1 MTLLQSLK
9 SMPRTSWVL
18 AIATFINR
26 AGTMVLPFMALYLT
40 KTLNFPVGRAGF
52 VLTLYGVGALLVAP
66 VAGRLCD
73 RYGPVLIMK
82 LSLFASA
89 IVMFLF
95 PMAHTYGAVIVATM
109 LLSLSVEMFRPAS
122 MATVSRVVE
131 PKMLKPA
138 FAVQRTAI
146 NLGMSIGPALA
157 GFLATFSFLWLFFI
171 DGITS
176 VFAGI
181 VLVFTMA
188 NLKAIPKTPEPTSTI
203 PGGAPVFRDSRLLI
217 FMAAV
222 IPIGIVFF
230 QHMSAMPL
238 FMVENLHFSP
248 AFYGLMFTINTGVIV
263 FLEVPLNHVTSH
275 WTHRRALVLGTILCA
290 IGFGSLAFVSEIIGV
305 IATVLIWT
313 FGEMILF
320 PSMSAYV
327 AHIAP
332 EHSQGKYMGFY
343 MMAFSVAFMIGPW
356 AGTQVL
362 EHFGP
367 FILWTSMFALGAAS
381 AAIFWI
387 LTADAGSIETT
398 KTLTQSALSE
408 EAAAEEIISH

>member
-1 MTLLQSLK
+1 MTLLQSLR

-26 AGTMVLPFMALYLT
+26 AGTMVLPFLALYLT
-40 KTLNFPVGRAGF
+40 KTLNFPIGRAGF
-52 VLTLYGVGALLVAP
+52 VLTLYGLGALLTAP

-89 IVMFLF
+89 VVMFLF
-95 PMAHTYGAVIVATM
+95 PVAHSYGAVIAATL
-109 LLSLSVEMFRPAS
+109 LLSVTVEMFRPAS

-131 PKMLKPA
+131 GKMVKQA
-138 FAVQRTAI
+138 FAVQRAAI
-146 NLGMSIGPALA
+146 NLGMSIGPAMA
-157 GFLATFSFLWLFFI
+157 GFLATFSFLWLFLI

-176 VFAGI
+176 VLAGF

-188 NLKAIPKTPEPTSTI
+188 NLKAVPKEPDLKAK
-203 PGGAPVFRDSRLLI
+203 GGAPVFRDPALLI

-222 IPIGIVFF
+222 IPVGIIFF

-248 AFYGLMFTINTGVIV
+248 AVYGLMFTINTGLIV

-275 WTHRRALVLGTILCA
+275 WTHRRNLVLGTVLCA
-290 IGFGSLAFVSEIIGV
+290 IGFGSLAFVTDIIGV
-305 IATVLIWT
+305 VATVLVWT

-362 EHFGP
+362 EHLGP
-367 FILWTSMFALGAAS
+367 VILWNSMFVLGAAS
-381 AAIFWI
+381 ATIFWI
-387 LTADAGSIETT
+387 LTANAGPIETT
-398 KTLTQSALSE
+398 ETIE
-408 EAAAEEIISH
+408 PIEPV